1 MSKWQRLAWFIG
13 EVSRPLSI
21 FFVSVSGAVASV
33 ITATRVENGNDGALL
48 IAAIFVGVGA
58 LYGVKSVEVWKT
70 HRADAE
76 VKIEEAKNGQG

>member
-1 MSKWQRLAWFIG
+1 MINLDRIAKFIG
-13 EVSRPLSI
+13 DVSRPLSI
-21 FFVSVSGAVASV
+21 FFVSSSGAVASV
-33 ITATRVENGNDGALL
+33 ITSLRVDNGNDGALL

-76 VKIEEAKNGQG
+76 VKIEEAKNG

>member
-1 MSKWQRLAWFIG
+1 MSSLDRIAKFIG
-13 EVSRPLSI
+13 EIARPLSI
-21 FFVSVSGAVASV
+21 FFVSSSGAVASI
-33 ITATRVENGNDGALL
+33 ITSLRVENGNDGALL

-76 VKIEEAKNGQG
+76 VKIEEVKHG